1 MRKWYNVELSQRK
14 AELFVEQ
21 LEKVEFGDGF
31 SYEVSGIGELRHFE
45 LYLERIVLLLFFIS
59 IFDNFC
65 SNLYIL
71 TSFDIY
77 YSFPYFFSN
86 ACS

>member
-31 SYEVSGIGELRHFE
+31 SYEVSEVSGIDELRHFE
-45 LYLERIVLLLFFIS
+45 LYLESHEVETCNLVLDFVNCLS
-59 IFDNFC
+59 
-65 SNLYIL
+65 
-71 TSFDIY
+71 
-77 YSFPYFFSN
+77 
-86 ACS
+86 

>member
-21 LEKVEFGDGF
+21 LEKAEFGDGF

-45 LYLERIVLLLFFIS
+45 LYLESNEVETCNLVLDFVNCLS
-59 IFDNFC
+59 
-65 SNLYIL
+65 
-71 TSFDIY
+71 
-77 YSFPYFFSN
+77 
-86 ACS
+86 

>member
-31 SYEVSGIGELRHFE
+31 CYEVSGIGELKHFE
-45 LYLERIVLLLFFIS
+45 LYLESHVVETCNVVLDFVNCL
-59 IFDNFC
+59 C
-65 SNLYIL
+65 
-71 TSFDIY
+71 
-77 YSFPYFFSN
+77 
-86 ACS
+86 

>member
-31 SYEVSGIGELRHFE
+31 SYEVSGVSGIGELRHFE
-45 LYLERIVLLLFFIS
+45 LYLESNEVETCNLVLDFVNCL
-59 IFDNFC
+59 C
-65 SNLYIL
+65 
-71 TSFDIY
+71 
-77 YSFPYFFSN
+77 
-86 ACS
+86 

>member
-21 LEKVEFGDGF
+21 LEKAEFGGGF

-45 LYLERIVLLLFFIS
+45 LYLESNEVETCNIILDFI
-59 IFDNFC
+59 NC
-65 SNLYIL
+65 L
-71 TSFDIY
+71 
-77 YSFPYFFSN
+77 
-86 ACS
+86 C

>member
-21 LEKVEFGDGF
+21 LEKAEFGDGF

-45 LYLERIVLLLFFIS
+45 LYLENHEVETCNI
-59 IFDNFC
+59 
-65 SNLYIL
+65 IL
-71 TSFDIY
+71 DFVNCI
-77 YSFPYFFSN
+77 
-86 ACS
+86 C